1 VTFFTS
7 LIVAILFGAGCF
19 LLMKR
24 DLLRV
29 VAGTILVSNAL
40 NLFIISAGLSVGAA
54 PILPFSDGPVAD
66 PLVQAMVLT
75 AIVITFGVAALLLS
89 LVYRVYT
96 SHLSLDLE
104 DLSAAEEREAV
115 DDNRHDPVADDVE
128 LWTAGEVDR

>member
-1 VTFFTS
+1 VTLFTS
-7 LIVAILFGAGCF
+7 LIVAVLFGAGCF

-40 NLFIISAGLSVGAA
+40 NLFIISAGLSRGAV
-54 PILPFSDGPVAD
+54 PILPFPDGELAD

-104 DLSAAEEREAV
+104 DLAAAEEREAE
-115 DDNRHDPVADDVE
+115 DDDRPDPQADEDE
-128 LWTAGEVDR
+128 LWTTGEDER